1 MTSQVIQ
8 SSYQHDFRKEN
19 HDDYPA
25 KSYQQDEDQCFSPTS
40 PSSSSSSSSS
50 SSPTTYFIDSLSEK
64 CCYKQ
69 SSPSSFIQRCI
80 KPKNYNRKPPSS
92 NLESRYGRL
101 QNGNI
106 GRGAYA
112 SVRLIVSHNHHQNYH
127 HHHSKS
133 SNYYYQHDTKTNSMG
148 SSLKQIY
155 AVKIFKKKRHA
166 EDHGK
171 YMKRLISEYCIAS
184 SMHHPNIIKTLD
196 LVTDASGRY
205 CIVMEYC
212 SGGDLYQAIKKDKM
226 TLPKINSYFKQLILG
241 LDYLHSLGV
250 AHRDVKPENLI
261 LSGDGHTLK
270 ITDFGVADVFCET
283 WQRHSRLSDGFCGS
297 LAFIA
302 PEVFSLLSNRSVDDN
317 NTRVI
322 SSSSSSSSL
331 SPHVP
336 SSSPLSP
343 AAQAPAPAPA
353 CRTLSLTSGYQAS
366 KVDVWSAAIV
376 YCCML
381 FKGTM
386 FNSAERS
393 DPNYRAYLNSYPSR
407 SFVIFDSLDT
417 GIRSLL
423 YHMLDPDPEQRIS
436 TAQILQVPFIN
447 ELE

>member
-19 HDDYPA
+19 HNNYPTKA
-25 KSYQQDEDQCFSPTS
+25 YQQDEDQCFSPTS
-40 PSSSSSSSSS
+40 PSSSSSSSS
-50 SSPTTYFIDSLSEK
+50 TNYFIDSVNEK
-64 CCYKQ
+64 SCYKQ
-69 SSPSSFIQRCI
+69 SFIQRYI
-80 KPKNYNRKPPSS
+80 KPKYYNRKKPSS

-112 SVRLIVSHNHHQNYH
+112 IVRLIVSHNHHQHYH

-133 SNYYYQHDTKTNSMG
+133 SNYYYQHDTETNSMG
-148 SSLKQIY
+148 SSAKQIY
-155 AVKIFKKKRHA
+155 AVKIFKKKKHA
-166 EDHGK
+166 EVHGK

-184 SMHHPNIIKTLD
+184 SVHHPNIIKTLD
-196 LVTDASGRY
+196 LVTNASGRY

-212 SGGDLYQAIKKDKM
+212 SGGDLYQAIKKDK
-226 TLPKINSYFKQLILG
+226 LILSKINSYFKQLILG

-250 AHRDVKPENLI
+250 AHRDVKPENLM
-261 LSGDGHTLK
+261 LSGDGYTLK

-302 PEVFSLLSNRSVDDN
+302 PEVFSLLLNRSVDDN
-317 NTRVI
+317 NTRLI
-322 SSSSSSSSL
+322 SSSSSSSL
-331 SPHVP
+331 SSHVP
-336 SSSPLSP
+336 SLSP
-343 AAQAPAPAPA
+343 AAAG
-353 CRTLSLTSGYQAS
+353 RTRSLTSGYQAS

-386 FNSAERS
+386 FTSAEQS
-393 DPNYRAYLNSYPSR
+393 DPNYRAYLNSYASR
-407 SFVIFDSLDT
+407 SFAVFDPLDT
-417 GIRSLL
+417 DISSLL

-436 TAQILQVPFIN
+436 TPQILQVPFIN
-447 ELE
+447 DIE